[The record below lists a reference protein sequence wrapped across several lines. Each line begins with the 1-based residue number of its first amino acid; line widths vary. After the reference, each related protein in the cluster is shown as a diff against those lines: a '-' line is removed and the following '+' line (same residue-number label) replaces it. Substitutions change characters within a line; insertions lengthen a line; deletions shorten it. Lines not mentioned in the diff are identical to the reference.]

1 LAQLEQARRIAKTE
15 LFDLDPRQFRGDK
28 VAQFMHKYQQ
38 AEYNYKRYKAYHGD
52 IPLPLTR
59 SGPAPRRSLASAISG
74 SQNYKDRNGPI

>member
-1 LAQLEQARRIAKTE
+1 
-15 LFDLDPRQFRGDK
+15 
-28 VAQFMHKYQQ
+28 MHKYQQ